1 MHASFS
7 GSLVTDSLRFLSYT
21 HPVCFY
27 LFIRPNLVASNIEND
42 MLLLSSMEYRLEQ
55 AKKDNST
62 NIKDPLDYDKIMK
75 QRMRLARLEDTFY
88 DEGTTE
94 DDEDCDDD
102 DDDSLYVDRRK
113 RFRRAYEIALET
125 DTQGYQSAAG
135 NTILADHRTP
145 QELTAVSWAAFCSEL
160 LSETDAPFRVQALC
174 SETLFD
180 RLKLASAMLQ
190 RKKKLLR
197 SRMETAGLRL
207 SGEEEGEDDEGIEGD
222 GGKNNE

>member
-1 MHASFS
+1 M
-7 GSLVTDSLRFLSYT
+7 
-21 HPVCFY
+21 
-27 LFIRPNLVASNIEND
+27 ASNIEND

-75 QRMRLARLEDTFY
+75 QRIRLAQLEDTFY

-94 DDEDCDDD
+94 DEEDRDDD
-102 DDDSLYVDRRK
+102 DDDDDEDDSLYVDRRK

-135 NTILADHRTP
+135 RAILADHRTP

-174 SETLFD
+174 TETLFD

-197 SRMETAGLRL
+197 ARMETAGLRL
-207 SGEEEGEDDEGIEGD
+207 SGEEGEDDDEGIEGN
-222 GGKNNE
+222 GGKNSQ